1 MIDGVG
7 IEMGIEMDID
17 GVGVAEVGTDVGL
30 SLVDTDVLGALELGE
45 LGGAGL
51 VAVVAGVVGAPAVWL
66 GFAAV
71 VV

>member
-1 MIDGVG
+1 MLVG
-7 IEMGIEMDID
+7 S
-17 GVGVAEVGTDVGL
+17 VGRIVGGAVVGGAVVGGAVVGGAVVGGAVVGAADVG
-30 SLVDTDVLGALELGE
+30 
-45 LGGAGL
+45 GGAGL

>member
-1 MIDGVG
+1 VIDGVG

-30 SLVDTDVLGALELGE
+30 SLVDTDGLGALE